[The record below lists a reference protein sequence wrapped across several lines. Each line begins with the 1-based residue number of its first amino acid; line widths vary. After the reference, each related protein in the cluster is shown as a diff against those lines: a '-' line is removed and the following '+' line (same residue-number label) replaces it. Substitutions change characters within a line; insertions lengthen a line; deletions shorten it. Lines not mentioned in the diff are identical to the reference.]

1 MCSHHA
7 LSALAYCFNKSSLRA
22 VETVVRSCCKH
33 TRGVLT
39 ALHEPEPLILA
50 DSVLHTVCLLQEE
63 PT

>member
-7 LSALAYCFNKSSLRA
+7 LSALADCFNKSSLRA

-33 TRGVLT
+33 TRGVL
-39 ALHEPEPLILA
+39 HEPEPLILA
-50 DSVLHTVCLLQEE
+50 DSVLDTVCLLQEE